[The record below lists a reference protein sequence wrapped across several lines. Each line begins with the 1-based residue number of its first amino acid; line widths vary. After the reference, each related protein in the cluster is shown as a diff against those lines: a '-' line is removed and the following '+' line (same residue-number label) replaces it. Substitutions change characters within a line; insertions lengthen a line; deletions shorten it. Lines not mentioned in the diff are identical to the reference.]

1 MSATSTQPALPDVA
15 GGSAPLEYMM
25 SLAEVEA
32 ITKRKKSW
40 IYREVRAKRF
50 PAPDDGS
57 WYASEI
63 QTYLRKRRDARLRDG
78 GENGG

>member
-1 MSATSTQPALPDVA
+1 MSATTTQRQLPALAPDC
-15 GGSAPLEYMM
+15 APLEYMM

-57 WYASEI
+57 WYASEV
-63 QTYLRKRRDARLRDG
+63 QEYLRKRRDARLRDG

>member
-1 MSATSTQPALPDVA
+1 MNATAPQHPLPALA
-15 GGSAPLEYMM
+15 ANCAPPEYMM
-25 SLAEVEA
+25 TLAEVEA

-57 WYASEI
+57 WYASEV
-63 QTYLRKRRDARLRDG
+63 QEYLRKRRDARLRDG